1 MEHGRDRELAASAL
15 RRYYNFAGLL
25 VKSVVSSYKKILSFG
40 RLSKKDDWVGYTS
53 NYFFIIRGLMMSS
66 FSLLA
71 KS

>member
-40 RLSKKDDWVGYTS
+40 CLSKGTTGLGIRLIIYYSRVDDE
-53 NYFFIIRGLMMSS
+53 
-66 FSLLA
+66 
-71 KS
+71 